1 MNILD
6 GIKNFLQ
13 LVNDNWVT
21 IIVIIGLVLGIYKK
35 AKDYFKKSDE
45 EKIEIA
51 KKQISQIIL
60 KKISD
65 AEKDYEEWNK
75 AGSIKRSQV
84 IEQIYR
90 DYPIL
95 EKVMSQDELIA
106 WIDAEIDNALPTL
119 REIVSN
125 NKVTT
130 ENS

>member
-13 LVNDNWVT
+13 LINDNWVT
-21 IIVIIGLVLGIYKK
+21 ITVIIGLTLGIYKK
-35 AKDYFKKSDE
+35 AKNYFVKSDE

-51 KKQISQIIL
+51 KKQISEIML

-119 REIVSN
+119 REIWKQN
-125 NKVTT
+125 E
-130 ENS
+130 ENDTKK

>member
-1 MNILD
+1 MNILT
-6 GIKNFLQ
+6 GIQNFLQ
-13 LVNDNWVT
+13 IINDNWTT
-21 IIVIIGLVLGIYKK
+21 IIVIIGLIVAIVKK
-35 AKDYFKKSDE
+35 VKDYFSKSDE

-51 KKQISQIIL
+51 KKQISEIIL

-106 WIDAEIDNALPTL
+106 WIDTEIDNALPTL
-119 REIVSN
+119 REIWKQN
-125 NKVTT
+125 EEHNDEK
-130 ENS
+130 

>member
-1 MNILD
+1 MDILD

-13 LVNDNWVT
+13 LINDNWVT
-21 IIVIIGLVLGIYKK
+21 ITVIIGLALGIYKK
-35 AKDYFKKSDE
+35 AKDYFNKSDE

-51 KKQISQIIL
+51 KKQISQIML

-90 DYPIL
+90 GYPIL

-106 WIDAEIDNALPTL
+106 WIDTEIDNALPTL
-119 REIVSN
+119 REIWKQN
-125 NKVTT
+125 EENDT
-130 ENS
+130 EK

>member
-21 IIVIIGLVLGIYKK
+21 ITVIIGLALGIYKK
-35 AKDYFKKSDE
+35 AKNYFSKSDE

-51 KKQISQIIL
+51 KKQISQIML

-95 EKVMSQDELIA
+95 KKVMSQDELIA
-106 WIDAEIDNALPTL
+106 WIDTEIDNALPTL
-119 REIVSN
+119 REIWKQN
-125 NKVTT
+125 E
-130 ENS
+130 ENDTKK

>member
-1 MNILD
+1 MNILT
-6 GIKNFLQ
+6 GIQNFLQ
-13 LVNDNWVT
+13 IINDNWTT
-21 IIVIIGLVLGIYKK
+21 IIVIIGLIVAIVKK
-35 AKDYFKKSDE
+35 VKDYFSKSDK

-51 KKQISQIIL
+51 KKQISEIIL

-84 IEQIYR
+84 IGQIYR

-106 WIDAEIDNALPTL
+106 WIDTEIDNALPTL
-119 REIVSN
+119 REIWKQN
-125 NKVTT
+125 E
-130 ENS
+130 ENSAKS

>member
-21 IIVIIGLVLGIYKK
+21 ITVIIGLALGVYKK

-119 REIVSN
+119 REIWKQNEEN
-125 NKVTT
+125 NTQK
-130 ENS
+130 

>member
-1 MNILD
+1 MDILD

-13 LVNDNWVT
+13 LINDNWVT
-21 IIVIIGLVLGIYKK
+21 ITVIIGLSLGIYKK
-35 AKDYFKKSDE
+35 VKDYFNKSDE

-51 KKQISQIIL
+51 KKQISQIML

-106 WIDAEIDNALPTL
+106 WIDTEIDNALPTL
-119 REIVSN
+119 REIWKQN
-125 NKVTT
+125 EEHNDEK
-130 ENS
+130 